1 MVPAAAAHAPSMD
14 SCFIYA
20 AVLSMLLYAD
30 PVVDFSSLLKTV
42 NMKNY
47 WIFSAAS
54 PLPCR
59 FMYDI
64 MHGVDIIIASIQ
76 PALDAASP
84 SAAANPAAAT
94 VQEEQPLIDVPLRIA
109 VYVTNLGII
118 LPASS
123 K

>member
-1 MVPAAAAHAPSMD
+1 
-14 SCFIYA
+14 
-20 AVLSMLLYAD
+20 
-30 PVVDFSSLLKTV
+30 
-42 NMKNY
+42 
-47 WIFSAAS
+47 
-54 PLPCR
+54 
-59 FMYDI
+59 MYDI

-84 SAAANPAAAT
+84 SAAANPAAAAT
-94 VQEEQPLIDVPLRIA
+94 PQEEQPLIDVPLRIA

>member
-1 MVPAAAAHAPSMD
+1 
-14 SCFIYA
+14 
-20 AVLSMLLYAD
+20 
-30 PVVDFSSLLKTV
+30 
-42 NMKNY
+42 
-47 WIFSAAS
+47 
-54 PLPCR
+54 
-59 FMYDI
+59 MYDI

-84 SAAANPAAAT
+84 STAADPAAAT
-94 VQEEQPLIDVPLRIA
+94 PQEEQPLIDVPLRIA

>member
-1 MVPAAAAHAPSMD
+1 MLVVSA
-14 SCFIYA
+14 
-20 AVLSMLLYAD
+20 LLYAD
-30 PVVDFSSLLKTV
+30 TV
-42 NMKNY
+42 RHECLFIAKDGQREV
-47 WIFSAAS
+47 FGSFQQ
-54 PLPCR
+54 PDHLPCR

-64 MHGVDIIIASIQ
+64 MHGVDIIIAAIQ

-94 VQEEQPLIDVPLRIA
+94 PQEEQPLIEVPLRIA